1 MKNIRHT
8 TLTKLCYFMG
18 VMGFNMIPAAALM
31 TKARTQAAALQ
42 AKAKE
47 TMNQVT
53 PSGVTK
59 AVTGMAAKATAAATG
74 MAAKATAAAT
84 GMTAPKRA
92 EAKGPVKKGATQVPA
107 DKPAQKPA
115 QVPADKP
122 AQKTKEVKD
131 PAVVVE
137 PISEELSRGA
147 APVEE
152 QTILVVE
159 QPPVVEGEQS
169 VVAETTAPPA
179 PVA

>member
-18 VMGFNMIPAAALM
+18 VMGFNMIPATGVMA
-31 TKARTQAAALQ
+31 KARTKAAALQ

-47 TMNQVT
+47 TMNQVA
-53 PSGVTK
+53 PSGVKK
-59 AVTGMAAKATAAATG
+59 AVTGMAATVLN
-74 MAAKATAAAT
+74 KATAAAT
-84 GMTAPKRA
+84 GMTAPKTA

-115 QVPADKP
+115 QVPADKQ
-122 AQKTKEVKD
+122 AQKTKEVKG

-169 VVAETTAPPA
+169 VAAETTAPPA